1 MFGVVVLTSKGWRV
15 CQTPKYGQILSGV
28 GCGNLNKCEGIAG
41 HKVSNLVYFQ
51 KNVASVFIIF
61 LETWLLLVI
70 LDFL

>member
-41 HKVSNLVYFQ
+41 HKVIKLESLRRLVRVPQ
-51 KNVASVFIIF
+51 
-61 LETWLLLVI
+61 TRLLDL
-70 LDFL
+70 